1 MPISLRLPNEIET
14 ELARASAALGITKTA
29 LIHRGIEAYLRDH
42 ALPTAHDLYL
52 RTQPSAS
59 ATRDTPIEQREH
71 KQRFREAMHKKQA
84 QRKARSAA

>member
-14 ELARASAALGITKTA
+14 ALARASAALGITKTA

-52 RTQPSAS
+52 RTQPNAGV
-59 ATRDTPIEQREH
+59 ARDMPIEQREH
-71 KQRFREAMHKKQA
+71 KQRFREAMRKKQT
-84 QRKARSAA
+84 QRKVRAAA